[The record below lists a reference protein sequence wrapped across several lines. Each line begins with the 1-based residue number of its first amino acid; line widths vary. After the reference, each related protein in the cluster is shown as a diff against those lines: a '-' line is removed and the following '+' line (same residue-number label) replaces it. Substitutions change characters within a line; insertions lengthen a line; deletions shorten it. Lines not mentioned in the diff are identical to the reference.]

1 MSERDVRADRV
12 RREHLAEVSIA
23 RQWAYLAG
31 VLAFGML
38 VMLAV
43 LALLDAT

>member
-12 RREHLAEVSIA
+12 REEHLAEVRISH
-23 RQWAYLAG
+23 QWAYLAG
-31 VLAFGML
+31 VLAFGLLAML
-38 VMLAV
+38 VV

>member
-12 RREHLAEVSIA
+12 RQEHLGEVRIA
-23 RQWAYLAG
+23 HQWAYLAG
-31 VLAFGML
+31 VLGFGLAVML
-38 VMLAV
+38 VL